1 MEFIYEKCIC
11 ADNECAPQPSVDA
24 IIYRIPSTRGTVRG
38 EGRRREG
45 EQRERGG
52 ERKREREKG
61 DHGMTYIWPTGRRVE
76 LLIQFALKHSLRF
89 ISFPTLPPFRDYLS
103 SPLATPPSTPFVFV
117 EFIYREALFRQCC
130 ALPLS
135 RPAKRTLIRE
145 NYSRKVD
152 GIKQSGED
160 GAILLK
166 TNSRCCGRN

>member
-45 EQRERGG
+45 EQRERG

-61 DHGMTYIWPTGRRVE
+61 DRGMTYIWPTGRRVE

-130 ALPLS
+130 APRNKPS
-135 RPAKRTLIRE
+135 SAKTTRE
-145 NYSRKVD
+145 RSMVLNNP
-152 GIKQSGED
+152 E
-160 GAILLK
+160 K
-166 TNSRCCGRN
+166 TERYY

>member
-1 MEFIYEKCIC
+1 MCGQRVC
-11 ADNECAPQPSVDA
+11 AATEC
-24 IIYRIPSTRGTVRG
+24 RCNNIPYTFHSWNGARRRKTTRGRA
-38 EGRRREG
+38 
-45 EQRERGG
+45 ERGG

-130 ALPLS
+130 APPLS
-135 RPAKRTLIRE
+135 RPAKQTLIRE

>member
-38 EGRRREG
+38 EDDERAS
-45 EQRERGG
+45 RERGG

-61 DHGMTYIWPTGRRVE
+61 DRGMTYIWPTGRRVE

-103 SPLATPPSTPFVFV
+103 SPLATPPSTPSFSSSL
-117 EFIYREALFRQCC
+117 FIEKPCFDNVAPRRCLAPRNKPSSARTTRERSMVLNN
-130 ALPLS
+130 P
-135 RPAKRTLIRE
+135 E
-145 NYSRKVD
+145 
-152 GIKQSGED
+152 
-160 GAILLK
+160 K
-166 TNSRCCGRN
+166 TERYY